1 MPLEVIKSKYVAENI
16 VGIRPKLSG
25 SVLDGFY
32 VCSYTDPGKLILF
45 GTDLVVK
52 KSATIGKKPFDLEV
66 YGNKILLACKD
77 KLYVVDSESFSVL
90 NSVTPPTPSGTSS
103 KWSLGV
109 KSLGNGKFFVTYG
122 YRGSYGYKTGFF
134 IYTLQGNELSLDKER
149 YVSDKTASN
158 GNRVYNGY
166 IYCAGKGVV
175 RKLDFNLNIVKEAHV
190 GDGWLT
196 DDISVSNGKI
206 YVFDM
211 QYDKMIVL
219 DENLNVL
226 KSEKIYERTHDIG
239 QPIEGY
245 GNHEIDGY
253 VIVSTPGD
261 EVVIVDTSDDSIVE
275 RIRISGLYKA
285 DEVFCYGDKV
295 LLANWNGTCFYCKFT
310 EPSPA
315 VLNISSTPSGAK
327 VYVDGVYKGV
337 T

>member
-1 MPLEVIKSKYVAENI
+1 MPLEVIKSKYVAVDI

-32 VCSYTDPGKLILF
+32 ACSWTDPGKLIKF
-45 GTDLVVK
+45 GTDLIIK
-52 KSATIGKKPFDLEV
+52 KSITIGRKPFDLEV
-66 YGNKILLACKD
+66 HDDKILLACRD
-77 KLYVVDSESFSVL
+77 KLYVVDSESFNVL
-90 NSVTPPTPSGTSS
+90 NSVTPPSPSGTSS
-103 KWSLGV
+103 KWALGV
-109 KSLGNGKFFVTYG
+109 KSLGSDEFFVTYG

-134 IYTLQGNELSLDKER
+134 IYTLQGDELSLDKENYINER
-149 YVSDKTASN
+149 TASN

-175 RKLDFNLNIVKEAHV
+175 RKLDFDLNVVKEANV
-190 GDGWLT
+190 SDGWLS

-206 YVFDM
+206 YVFDI

-226 KSEKIYERTHDIG
+226 KSEKIYERTHDFG

-245 GNHEIDGY
+245 GNHEINGY
-253 VIVSTPGD
+253 VVVTTPDD
-261 EVVIVDTSDDSIVE
+261 EVVIIDTSDDSIVE
-275 RIRISGLYKA
+275 RIKISGLYRA

-295 LLANWNGTCFYCKFT
+295 LLANWNGICFYCKFT
-310 EPSPA
+310 KPSPA
-315 VLNISSTPSGAK
+315 VLRIFSTPSGAK
-327 VYVDGVYKGV
+327 VYVDGVYKGI